1 MKILKMT
8 ATFGKLQNE
17 TLTLC
22 PGLNII
28 DRPNEW
34 GKSTWCAFLTAMLYG
49 IDTKE
54 RTTKEALSVK
64 ERYAPWSGLNMAGT
78 MEIEW
83 NGKNITIQRT
93 STAKIPLGNF
103 SAFETET
110 GLPVSEL
117 TAANCGKTLLGVE
130 RNVFQRTAFLR
141 LTDLPVNDDG
151 ALRDRLNALVT
162 TGDESGADTLLTEK
176 LHKLRNACRHNK
188 TGKLP
193 EAEREKEEILDKLR
207 KLDTLKAQQEA
218 LQERVKDLTEDL
230 SCLQNHKA
238 HLTYHKAKEE
248 ESHLYSAAAQTEA
261 LGIEVSQLEARCA
274 SLPPEEETRYKLGAL
289 SQLQSQWATLQE
301 KPKPAAPEAP
311 MPHPAFIGLSGE
323 EAIRKA
329 RQDRDALELLKK
341 PINPLFLIFGILFPL
356 LSILFTM
363 LVNPALGASF
373 VSIGMVFIV
382 LYSRAKRNQEEKT
395 AALCKPYGDLS
406 PDAWLQEA
414 ESYRLSQLAYEKA
427 TATYHAEVL
436 ALEKE
441 NAQLTAKLSELTLG
455 KSISEAM
462 DNWKNQLSLREIL
475 SQKKAALSQA
485 ESHEKALRAVI
496 KPVAAPE
503 TADSLTFT
511 LPETERATAQAEQA
525 LAAAKGQYQQ
535 LAGQAI
541 SMGERNALLN
551 SLQAIEHRIAQLND
565 YYAAL
570 TVALETAQTASQSL
584 QRRFAPAISK
594 QAQAL
599 FGRLTGDRYD
609 RLVLNRDFS
618 MQVAAKTET
627 ALQDTRFR
635 SDGTVDQLYLALR
648 LAVAETLCPQAPLVL
663 DDALV
668 RFDDERLKEA
678 LLLLQEQAQ
687 EKQVILFTCQGREQL
702 IIEH

>member
-17 TLTLC
+17 TLTLQ
-22 PGLNII
+22 PDLNII
-28 DRPNEW
+28 QAPNEW

-54 RTTKEALSVK
+54 RTTKDTLSVK
-64 ERYAPWSGLNMAGT
+64 ERYAPWSGLPMAGT
-78 MEIEW
+78 MEIQW
-83 NGKNITIQRT
+83 RGKNITIERSQQGR
-93 STAKIPLGNF
+93 IPFGAF
-103 SAFETET
+103 SAYETES

-130 RNVFQRTAFLR
+130 RNVFERTAFLR
-141 LTDLPVNDDG
+141 LTDLPIHDDG
-151 ALRDRLNALVT
+151 GLRDRLNALVT

-193 EAEREKEEILDKLR
+193 EAEREKEELLEKLR

-218 LQERVKDLTEDL
+218 LQERVKDLTEEL

-238 HLTYHKAKEE
+238 HLLYHKAQEE
-248 ESHLYSAAAQTEA
+248 ESHLHSAVAQTEA
-261 LGIEVSQLEARCA
+261 LGVEVSQLEAKCA
-274 SLPPEEETRYKLGAL
+274 SLPPEEETRYKLSAL
-289 SQLQSQWATLQE
+289 AQLQNQWAALQE
-301 KPKPAAPEAP
+301 KPQPAAPEAP
-311 MPHPAFIGLSGE
+311 IPHPAFIGLSGE
-323 EAIRKA
+323 EAVRKA
-329 RQDRDALELLKK
+329 RQDRDALEQLKK
-341 PINPLFLIFGILFPL
+341 PINPLFLVFGILFPL
-356 LSILFTM
+356 LSIVFTM

-382 LYSRAKRNQEEKT
+382 LYNRTKRNQEEKT
-395 AALCKPYGDLS
+395 AALCKSYGELS
-406 PDAWLQEA
+406 PDKWLQEA

-427 TATYHAEVL
+427 TAAYSTEVL
-436 ALEKE
+436 TLERE

-462 DNWKNQLSLREIL
+462 DNWQNQLSLREIL

-496 KPVAAPE
+496 KPTPAPE
-503 TADSLTFT
+503 TADTLTLP
-511 LPETERATAQAEQA
+511 LPETEQAAARTEQA
-525 LAAAKGQYQQ
+525 LATAKGQYQQ
-535 LAGQAI
+535 LAGQAL
-541 SMGERNALLN
+541 SMGDKDALLVR
-551 SLQAIEHRIAQLND
+551 LEAIAHRIAQLND

-599 FGRLTGDRYD
+599 FGRLTGGRYD
-609 RLVLNRDFS
+609 RLVLNRDFT

-663 DDALV
+663 DDAFV
-668 RFDDERLKEA
+668 RFDDGRLKEA

-687 EKQVILFTCQGREQL
+687 EKQVILFTCQGREQMTMDN
-702 IIEH
+702 